1 MKRTEET
8 TMSHPINPQTRPND
22 EELFL
27 TRYPHFNV
35 LDKWATA
42 DWDDQTREAI
52 RRRLEEVPPIRFLTP
67 DEVATLEA
75 IVERIIPQPDRPT
88 GEKIPIV
95 PWIDE
100 KLFENASD
108 GYRFEVLPPQRQSWK
123 LAIAGIEETSRVL
136 FGAGFTA
143 LDTPSQDMILK
154 RVQQGDPPGETWM
167 QLPSHVFFSKVLT
180 VAVVKTYYAHPASW
194 NEIGYHGPSSPRGYS
209 RIWDGGVDP
218 WDAQV
223 EGQEHDTR

>member
-100 KLFENASD
+100 KLFENTSD

-167 QLPSHVFFSKVLT
+167 QLPSHVFFS
-180 VAVVKTYYAHPASW
+180 
-194 NEIGYHGPSSPRGYS
+194 
-209 RIWDGGVDP
+209 
-218 WDAQV
+218 
-223 EGQEHDTR
+223 